1 MNPLKKAIFWLLAI
15 LPLGSISYA
24 ADYELHV
31 ETPDSGDIISQFEES
46 FSEETLPQKY
56 YYYMDKHGIITLED
70 LRAER
75 NYRHFLQMLLEF
87 EKDSQYGVTAS
98 GGAISIGG
106 TQ

>member
-31 ETPDSGDIISQFEES
+31 ETPDAGDIISQFEERL
-46 FSEETLPQKY
+46 SEENLPLKY
-56 YYYMDKHGIITLED
+56 YNYMGENGIVDLDD

-87 EKDSQYGVTAS
+87 EKDTLFGMTAS
-98 GGAISIGG
+98 SGQLSIGG
-106 TQ
+106 GH